1 VIQTIGRCNFGK
13 LNKNLGTGAQDAL
26 YPDINFCTNPQAL
39 CDGPSELKWIAGIYF
54 WIAEVES
61 YKMFGSFFPR
71 TFKDEIS
78 LFVNLGCADD
88 PDLEGCNF
96 LFEAASGIV
105 NRGCPFPG
113 ATCGP
118 AHHVPERVAASK
130 LVLRTFLSGGNSL
143 Q

>member
-1 VIQTIGRCNFGK
+1 MIQTTGRCNFGK

-54 WIAEVES
+54 WSAEVES
-61 YKMFGSFFPR
+61 YKMLGHFLGNLIPR

-78 LFVNLGCADD
+78 DFVDMGCAHD
-88 PDLEGCNF
+88 PDMDGGNI

-105 NRGCPFPG
+105 NRGCPFPSETGCRGCIPG

-118 AHHVPERVAASK
+118 AHKVRGKSC
-130 LVLRTFLSGGNSL
+130 S